1 MPATVVAGGGGVAVR
16 CVSPPAGSEFFGF
29 AAGDG
34 GDVGLSVSFNGGRDY
49 VRRPLRY
56 LYYSPD
62 ALHVDSVSPDGGPT
76 AGGVVVTVRGRNLLT
91 AGGLLCA
98 FGGAGTVAA
107 TAVDTD
113 TLACVAPVLPPLRE
127 GTHTAV
133 EPRSPSTAT
142 PPRRRRPPTLPTT
155 RRTPPSPSH
164 QSTRAPARRKV
175 ARR

>member
-1 MPATVVAGGGGVAVR
+1 MR
-16 CVSPPAGSEFFGF
+16 LPPAGSEFFGF

-76 AGGVVVTVRGRNLLT
+76 AGGVVITVRGRNLLT

-113 TLACVAPVLPPLRE
+113 TLACVAPVLPPPLRE

-133 EPRSPSTAT
+133 ELALSVNGDAAATTAAANSYLLLAA
-142 PPRRRRPPTLPTT
+142 RRPL
-155 RRTPPSPSH
+155 RLG

-175 ARR
+175 APR